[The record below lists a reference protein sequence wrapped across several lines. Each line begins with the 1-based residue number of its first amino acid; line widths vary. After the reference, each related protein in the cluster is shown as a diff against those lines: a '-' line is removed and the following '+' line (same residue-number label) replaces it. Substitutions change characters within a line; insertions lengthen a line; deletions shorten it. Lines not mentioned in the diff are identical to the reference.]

1 MFSSY
6 RSVASAP
13 VIGHSSIAGGVGTR
27 GSPIRPLAA
36 AYGSG
41 ALEPHEQ
48 LRVRLTRSRSWSRSE
63 RGEGRPS
70 SSPASS
76 GPVGLP
82 CGRLVAGDPK
92 GPGAGDEDRL
102 RAGVPAHGDQ
112 RVIHGRDHTAAGD
125 AADLLRLHEHPVADL
140 DHHRPPL
147 DGDGNQATPS
157 GPRPSA
163 PFNTR
168 GSDNRSGNPVVIT
181 WPDAISTGQTTRRP
195 AGPSGRSA

>member
-1 MFSSY
+1 MFSSH
-6 RSVASAP
+6 RSAASAP

-27 GSPIRPLAA
+27 GSPIRLLAA
-36 AYGSG
+36 AY
-41 ALEPHEQ
+41 
-48 LRVRLTRSRSWSRSE
+48 
-63 RGEGRPS
+63 
-70 SSPASS
+70 
-76 GPVGLP
+76 
-82 CGRLVAGDPK
+82 
-92 GPGAGDEDRL
+92 
-102 RAGVPAHGDQ
+102 
-112 RVIHGRDHTAAGD
+112 
-125 AADLLRLHEHPVADL
+125 LLRLHEHPVADL

>member
-1 MFSSY
+1 MFSSH
-6 RSVASAP
+6 RSAASAP

-41 ALEPHEQ
+41 ALEPHGQ
-48 LRVRLTRSRSWSRSE
+48 LRVRLTRSRSWSRPE
-63 RGEGRPS
+63 RGEGRPRVGRP
-70 SSPASS
+70 SPSPTSS

-82 CGRLVAGDPK
+82 CGRL
-92 GPGAGDEDRL
+92 
-102 RAGVPAHGDQ
+102 
-112 RVIHGRDHTAAGD
+112 AAGD